1 MCKKII
7 LKIEITYITLNIL
20 ILIYLYILLIFKYIY
35 ICRDKEI
42 YIFNQSNDKR
52 YIEYYSKI
60 TLSSNQEN
68 IPNLKFAYN
77 IYEPFCYC
85 KNNTKYRVYDKNLC
99 LTSKECDSN
108 FQISPK
114 YYKVEYFSNWNNKQ
128 IYTSKQKYIFF
139 QGINNLT
146 GGCDKNF
153 NYKKCGF
160 LLDINSDFCI
170 KDNEICP
177 YEDTNI
183 TFYLKNLTNS
193 IHILYENE
201 NIIINDKYKINNF
214 FYFILKNKSINY
226 EYVDSNDLYRI
237 VIDNNIPYL
246 KEIINEKMNNI
257 KLYLVLNKLDNSNI
271 KINDNTNIEKKVIIT
286 YTGLMYSFDNLIL
299 LLLYICFGVA
309 IFMCFFSSIM
319 YVRDKKYKYIDS
331 LNMSF
336 YFSCVSGILINSFII
351 YIFYYFKQN
360 IEKENILNDEYYK
373 TIKTTKFMIYSLI
386 FIILSPAQNYIIILF
401 HEYKIYEKCL
411 KIFNKKKNT
420 HFVEIQ

>member
-7 LKIEITYITLNIL
+7 LGIEISYITLNIL
-20 ILIYLYILLIFKYIY
+20 ISIYLYISLIFKYIY
-35 ICRDKEI
+35 ICKDKEI
-42 YIFNQSNDKR
+42 YIFNQSNDTR

-60 TLSSNQEN
+60 TISSNQEN
-68 IPNLKFAYN
+68 NLYLKFAYN
-77 IYEPFCYC
+77 AYEPFCYC
-85 KNNTKYRVYDKNLC
+85 KNNTKYRIYNMNLC

-114 YYKVEYFSNWNNKQ
+114 YYKVEYFSNWKNKQ
-128 IYTSKQKYIFF
+128 VYTSKQKYIFF
-139 QGINNLT
+139 QGINNLK

-177 YEDTNI
+177 FEDTNI

-193 IHILYENE
+193 VHILYENE
-201 NIIINDKYKINNF
+201 NVIINDKYKINNF

-246 KEIINEKMNNI
+246 KEIMNETMNSI
-257 KLYLVLNKLDNSNI
+257 KLYLVLNKLNNSNI
-271 KINDNTNIEKKVIIT
+271 KINENSNIEKKVIIT
-286 YTGLMYSFDNLIL
+286 YTGLMYHSYSIL
-299 LLLYICFGVA
+299 LLLFYIFFGVA
-309 IFMCFFSSIM
+309 IFTSFFSSIM
-319 YVRDKKYKYIDS
+319 YVQYKKNENIEC
-331 LNMSF
+331 LNTFF
-336 YFSCVSGILINSFII
+336 YFGCVSGILINSFII

-373 TIKTTKFMIYSLI
+373 TMKETKLMIYSLI
-386 FIILSPAQNYIIILF
+386 FLILSPAQNYIIILF
-401 HEYKIYEKCL
+401 NQYKIYEKCL
-411 KIFNKKKNT
+411 NIFKKKKKS
-420 HFVEIQ
+420 HFVEIK